1 MANRRIDE
9 IEYHT
14 KHVGV
19 RLTPSEHA
27 RLTTEAALHGVTLSA
42 WVRGKVVGSTLRSR
56 VDSTA
61 ILELRRQGGL
71 LKHLVLEST
80 RVDRKQVAELLR
92 TIEKTILD
100 LASGK
105 RP

>member
-1 MANRRIDE
+1 MANRKISVVENHSER
-9 IEYHT
+9 
-14 KHVGV
+14 VGV

-27 RLTTEAALHGVTLSA
+27 RLTEQADINGVTLSA

-56 VDSTA
+56 VDSKA
-61 ILELRRQGGL
+61 ISELRRQGGL

-100 LASGK
+100 IASGK
-105 RP
+105 QP